1 MREKKLNGI
10 RLMAQKLGV
19 STATISR
26 ALSPETSHLVKEER
40 RKEILELADKMRY
53 RPNPGARLI
62 QRGVGSTIGVLI
74 PDGANTYED

>member
-26 ALSPETSHLVKEER
+26 AFLVQLLILNMSAITKE
-40 RKEILELADKMRY
+40 
-53 RPNPGARLI
+53 
-62 QRGVGSTIGVLI
+62 
-74 PDGANTYED
+74 